1 MYKGATMGLRE
12 AIAIASDPASVME
25 RVLAEA
31 LVLVP
36 SAEGAVIEL
45 CTRRT
50 SLVITAASGNVADS
64 VGSVLS
70 VARSLSGL
78 AIRSGVT
85 QRCCDATT
93 DPRVDTTLAAEL
105 GILSMICVPLR
116 RGDER
121 VGVLNLTSSKASAFG
136 SVDEA
141 SLAGLAHFVSS
152 MIGAAVELASC
163 TAELLGPCPV
173 AAAATLGQ
181 GHLGGSSEA
190 ARARSAFVANVVR
203 PGTAFDSAIRDRIEQ
218 ALTGAGLTI
227 VFQPIVSLSSGTVV
241 KVEALAR
248 FAAPRFY
255 LGRPGSLEDLALLLR
270 TRGQGQ
276 AILV

>member
-1 MYKGATMGLRE
+1 MGLRE

-45 CTRRT
+45 YAKRA

-70 VARSLSGL
+70 VAHSLSGL

-85 QRCCDATT
+85 QRCYDATT

-105 GILSMICVPLR
+105 GVLSMICVPLR

-121 VGVLNLTSSKASAFG
+121 VGVLDITSSKASAFG
-136 SVDEA
+136 SVD
-141 SLAGLAHFVSS
+141 
-152 MIGAAVELASC
+152 
-163 TAELLGPCPV
+163 
-173 AAAATLGQ
+173 
-181 GHLGGSSEA
+181 
-190 ARARSAFVANVVR
+190 
-203 PGTAFDSAIRDRIEQ
+203 
-218 ALTGAGLTI
+218 
-227 VFQPIVSLSSGTVV
+227 
-241 KVEALAR
+241 
-248 FAAPRFY
+248 
-255 LGRPGSLEDLALLLR
+255 
-270 TRGQGQ
+270 
-276 AILV
+276 